1 MARNKSFG
9 IDFGT
14 TNSSAARYESYR
26 FRTMG
31 GGMTDSVVHYDEM
44 GRPVPSIVAIDKQTG
59 EVHTGLDA
67 WKRRAELEDTCECI
81 PSIKSV
87 LDVEGWS
94 KPIAGREWT
103 AVDVASEVFVKLR
116 DVARRQRAE
125 MDVATLAMPVGLKP
139 AARRTIRKAAAYA
152 GIQVESFVSEP
163 TAAFF
168 AYYDDLMGS
177 DRVLVFDWGG
187 GTLDVSVLKHSRGR
201 VTELA
206 TTGMKYAGD
215 DIDYEIA
222 ERVHSFIVREKGIH
236 VAFEDMDAK
245 FRDALIVRAEQAKR
259 DLSERDRTF
268 LNLVQYGTVTA
279 VRRELSSDWMEEVLG
294 PIVNR
299 AMGCVDR
306 AIAQAGTS
314 DAGIDR
320 VLLVGGSSNL
330 RPLRA
335 RMEERFGDRVYFPGD
350 KGWSVSRGAALLS
363 YAPGAYV
370 AAQDVS
376 IILADGTP
384 FYLLREGERVD
395 GWRKSMEFGITDASQ
410 TLRIV
415 FSGSADIDEDEERL
429 RLAEVRGYGFLEEK
443 LILEAEIDP
452 ELIFRVRVR
461 SNMRPGRDA
470 RIWEYDRLKLSY
482 SMGEWGR

>member
-14 TNSSAARYESYR
+14 TNSSAARYESYHY
-26 FRTMG
+26 RTTG
-31 GGMTDSVVHYDEM
+31 GGMTDGVVPYDEG
-44 GRPVPSIVAIDKQTG
+44 GRPIPSVVAIDKRTG

-67 WKRRAELEDTCECI
+67 WERRAELEDTCECI
-81 PSIKSV
+81 SSIKSV
-87 LDVEGWS
+87 LDDERWS
-94 KPIAGREWT
+94 KTIAGREWT

-116 DVARRQRAE
+116 EVAMKQQAD

-139 AARRTIRKAAAYA
+139 AARRTIRKAASYA
-152 GIQVESFVSEP
+152 GIKVESFVSEP

-168 AYYDDLMGS
+168 AYYDDLMGAE
-177 DRVLVFDWGG
+177 RVVVFDWGG
-187 GTLDVSVLKHSRGR
+187 GTLDVSVLRHSRGR

-206 TTGMKYAGD
+206 TKGMKFAGD
-215 DIDYEIA
+215 DIDLEIA
-222 ERVHSFIVREKGIH
+222 ERIHSFIAREKGMQI
-236 VAFEDMDAK
+236 AFEDMDARS
-245 FRDALIVRAEQAKR
+245 RDALVVRSERAKR
-259 DLSERDRTF
+259 LLSERGRAVVA
-268 LNLVQYGTVTA
+268 LNRYGNEGNI
-279 VRRELSSDWMEEVLG
+279 RRELSFDWFEEVMC

-299 AMGCVDR
+299 AMGCVDL
-306 AIAQAGTS
+306 AIAQAGTT

-330 RPLRA
+330 KPLRA
-335 RMEERFGDRVYFPGD
+335 RMEVRFGDRLYFPGD
-350 KGWSVSRGAALLS
+350 EGWSVSRGAALLS

-384 FYLLREGERVD
+384 YYLLRVGDRVD
-395 GWRKSMEFGITDASQ
+395 GWRRSVEFGVTDASQ

-429 RLAEVRGYGFLEEK
+429 RLTEVRGYGFLEEK
-443 LILEAEIDP
+443 LILEAEVDP
-452 ELIFRVRVR
+452 ELVFRVKVR

-470 RIWEYDRLKLSY
+470 KIWEYDRLKLSY
-482 SMGEWGR
+482 GMGEWGR

>member
-26 FRTMG
+26 FRTTG
-31 GGMTDSVVHYDEM
+31 GGMTNSVVPYNEK
-44 GRPVPSIVAIDKQTG
+44 GRPVPSVVAIDKQTG
-59 EVHTGLDA
+59 AVHTGLDA
-67 WKRRAELEDTCECI
+67 WKRRGELEDTCECI
-81 PSIKSV
+81 SSIKSV
-87 LDVEGWS
+87 LDDERWS
-94 KPIAGREWT
+94 KTIAGREWT
-103 AVDVASEVFVKLR
+103 AVDVATEVFVKLR
-116 DVARRQRAE
+116 EVARRQRAE
-125 MDVATLAMPVGLKP
+125 MDVATLAMPIGLKP

-152 GIQVESFVSEP
+152 GIRVESFVSEP

-187 GTLDVSVLKHSRGR
+187 GTLDVSVLRHSRGR

-206 TTGMKYAGD
+206 TKGMKFAGD
-215 DIDYEIA
+215 DIDLEIA
-222 ERVHSFIVREKGIH
+222 ERIHSFIVREKGLH
-236 VAFEDMDAK
+236 VSFEDMDAK
-245 FRDALIVRAEQAKR
+245 SRDALLVRSEQAKR
-259 DLSERDRTF
+259 ELSDRDRTV
-268 LNLVQYGTVTA
+268 LNLVQYGDVNA
-279 VRRELSSDWMEEVLG
+279 VRRELSSDWLEEVVA

-299 AMGCVDR
+299 AMGCVDL
-306 AIAQAGTS
+306 AISQAGTS
-314 DAGIDR
+314 DAGIDQ

-330 RPLRA
+330 RPLRT
-335 RMEERFGDRVYFPGD
+335 RMEERFGGRVYFPGD

-384 FYLLREGERVD
+384 YYLLHEGERVD
-395 GWRKSMEFGITDASQ
+395 GWRKSVEFGVTDASQ

-429 RLAEVRGYGFLEEK
+429 RLTEVRGYGFLEEK
-443 LILEAEIDP
+443 LVLEAEVDS
-452 ELIFRVRVR
+452 ELVFRVRVR

-470 RIWEYDRLKLSY
+470 KVWEYDRLKLSY
-482 SMGEWGR
+482 GIGEWGR